1 MDKQKWILQEAS
13 RWKEEGIITD
23 GQLEQIRSRYP
34 ERPKANALPLFA
46 AILIGLGVLTFVAS
60 NWEELGAFVK
70 MAIIFVA
77 MTASYA
83 GGDILRKRG
92 YERIGVAL
100 SAIGIMVYGA
110 GFFLIGQMYHLSA
123 NPVNA
128 FYLWLIGA
136 VAMTWH
142 YRNSFLAFLSVLI
155 WFVSALYGA
164 DSGDRDIQTIVV
176 FYLLF
181 AFGIAPLAWKFPS
194 RWVTIPALSVL
205 YVYGLYDVRHIG
217 EGLVFPALVMVFLLA
232 ALVLDQIRRPFAQI
246 VRVLGYVS
254 ISIMGIIV
262 IFSENEWVQHTNP
275 TDSILAVVALLVS
288 AAYVYLAWK
297 RKQTELA
304 VDIIPAAAFVFV
316 YLTGWEPVSVF
327 VIIALFLFSI
337 GMVLGGERM
346 RDIARINAGA
356 VLFGVTCLVGYVNFA
371 WDFLDKSLFFL
382 LGGILLMALSF
393 FLERQRRKWVNEAR
407 GNGK

>member
-60 NWEELGAFVK
+60 NWQELGAFVK

-92 YERIGVAL
+92 YERIGVSL
-100 SAIGIMVYGA
+100 TAIGIMVYGA

-356 VLFGVTCLVGYVNFA
+356 VLFGLTCLVGYVNFA

>member
-60 NWEELGAFVK
+60 NWQELGAFVK
-70 MAIIFVA
+70 MAIIFAA

-155 WFVSALYGA
+155 WFVSAIYGA

-181 AFGIAPLAWKFPS
+181 AFGIAPLVWKFQS

-217 EGLVFPALVMVFLLA
+217 EGLVFPTLVMVFLLA

-246 VRVLGYVS
+246 VRVLGYVA
-254 ISIMGIIV
+254 ISLMGIIV

-275 TDSILAVVALLVS
+275 TDSIVAVAALLVS
-288 AAYVYLAWK
+288 AAYVYLTWK

-327 VIIALFLFSI
+327 VIIGLFLFSI

-356 VLFGVTCLVGYVNFA
+356 VLFGLTCLVGYVNFA
-371 WDFLDKSLFFL
+371 WNFLDKSLSFL
-382 LGGILLMALSF
+382 LGGILLLALSF

-407 GNGK
+407 GDGK